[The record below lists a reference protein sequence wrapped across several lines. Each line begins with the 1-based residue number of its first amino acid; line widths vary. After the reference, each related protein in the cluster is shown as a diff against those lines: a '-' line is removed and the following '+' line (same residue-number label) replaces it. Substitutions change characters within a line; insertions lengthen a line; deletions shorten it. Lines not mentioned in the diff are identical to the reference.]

1 MQICGLYLRYVTV
14 CTVCGD
20 SPPKRPPCVL
30 QRSQSSPLSLLVAAS
45 AFHLKIFKLF
55 VRITFVKILKLT
67 MNDKT
72 VCTVPLIHEGHYYF
86 FVNLLPVLRTY

>member
-45 AFHLKIFKLF
+45 AFHLKIFKCF
-55 VRITFVKILKLT
+55 VRITIINILK
-67 MNDKT
+67 MKKNDSY
-72 VCTVPLIHEGHYYF
+72 GR
-86 FVNLLPVLRTY
+86 NLEYTKDITSFL